1 MAINY
6 DFIAYCSKISS
17 TDWIIGMKATHGEVP
32 LDIVIPDEQT
42 PPEDPNAPEIVGV
55 LTTEGLERESTDGFE
70 LYRYLRQLNP
80 KKSDAFG
87 YNEVVIRN
95 IHSRLR
101 ALRVDE
107 ELRVQITYT
116 ERKEPYRS
124 FSYNIK
130 LLGTFQNSDA
140 EMSTDAADEIDTTD
154 TPVTATTDTPVQNT
168 LFQETRSTD
177 SDSGQSPYKTTNTLE
192 KVIAFTQNLQQEL
205 KQTKRDLAVT
215 VDRIEQLENEWQ
227 NFREMQ
233 ELIQEVLDRLT
244 RLETM
249 DSRLQYLEAD
259 RHQLQ
264 NLQELL
270 RKFFVALNQQTKV
283 LLQDPDDQTPTQ

>member
-6 DFIAYCSKISS
+6 DFIAYCSKTSP
-17 TDWIIGMKATHGEVP
+17 THWIIGMKAIQGEVP
-32 LDIVIPDEQT
+32 LDIVIPEEQV
-42 PPEDPNAPEIVGV
+42 PPEDPDNPELVGV
-55 LTTEGLERESTDGFE
+55 LTTDGLERESTDGFE

-101 ALRVDE
+101 TLRVGE
-107 ELRVQITYT
+107 ELQTQITYT

-124 FSYNIK
+124 FSYHVK
-130 LLGTFQNSDA
+130 LVGIFPRSEAEPANPTGT
-140 EMSTDAADEIDTTD
+140 EVDTSNGPDKGTQ
-154 TPVTATTDTPVQNT
+154 P
-168 LFQETRSTD
+168 QEQISPDNRSAQQ
-177 SDSGQSPYKTTNTLE
+177 GYKTTNTLE

-205 KQTKRDLAVT
+205 KQTKRDLAAA
-215 VDRIEQLENEWQ
+215 VDRIDQFENEWQ

-233 ELIQEVLDRLT
+233 TVIQEVLDRLT
-244 RLETM
+244 RLEAM

-259 RHQLQ
+259 RQHLQ
-264 NLQELL
+264 DLQQIL
-270 RKFFVALNQQTKV
+270 RKLLLSLNQQTNA
-283 LLQDPDDQTPTQ
+283 LLQEQDDQTPVR